1 MVSVRLEEDLTQQL
15 DALADRRGRSKGFY
29 LRLVLRAVLPTLEE
43 YHWNQV
49 AARFEDSAIDLQFRE
64 IMSTHRRSKQNKRTG
79 IASLAF
85 PLYGTWLYRHIAMCI
100 TIGFFNRAM
109 EFLPHKAHSLILDNQ
124 DYP

>member
-1 MVSVRLEEDLTQQL
+1 MVSVRLEEDLIQRL

-64 IMSTHRRSKQNKRTG
+64 SMEHAPKVQTEQKNGDSISR
-79 IASLAF
+79 F
-85 PLYGTWLYRHIAMCI
+85 PLYGHMVI
-100 TIGFFNRAM
+100 
-109 EFLPHKAHSLILDNQ
+109 
-124 DYP
+124 

>member
-1 MVSVRLEEDLTQQL
+1 MVSVRLEEDLIQRL

-64 IMSTHRRSKQNKRTG
+64 IMERAPKVQTEQKNGNSISRFSSIWRHGHIG
-79 IASLAF
+79 I
-85 PLYGTWLYRHIAMCI
+85 
-100 TIGFFNRAM
+100 
-109 EFLPHKAHSLILDNQ
+109 
-124 DYP
+124 